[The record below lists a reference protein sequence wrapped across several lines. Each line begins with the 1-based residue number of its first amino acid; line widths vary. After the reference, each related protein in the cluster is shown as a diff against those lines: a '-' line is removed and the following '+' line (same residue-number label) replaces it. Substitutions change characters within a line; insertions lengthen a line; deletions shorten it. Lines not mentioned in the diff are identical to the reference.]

1 MIDSNSLIKYLSEN
15 KARYEKDYNLIRIGI
30 FGSVARGEQT
40 DGSDIDLVVEF
51 KPNTPDLYSKKY
63 KLKEEIQ
70 EKFKTSVDI
79 CRLKYI
85 KPIFKHMIQS
95 EVKYV

>member
-15 KARYEKDYNLIRIGI
+15 KARFEKDYNLTTIGI

-40 DGSDIDLVVEF
+40 DFSDIDLVVEF
-51 KPNTPDLYSKKY
+51 KPNTPDLYSIKY
-63 KLKEEIQ
+63 RLKEEIQ

-85 KPIFKHMIQS
+85 KPIFKQMIQS
-95 EVKYV
+95 DIRYV

>member
-1 MIDSNSLIKYLSEN
+1 MIDSNSLMKYLSGN
-15 KARYEKDYNLIRIGI
+15 KARYEKDYNLTRIGI

-40 DGSDIDLVVEF
+40 DESDIDLVVEF
-51 KPNTPDLYSKKY
+51 KPNTPDLYSIKY

-85 KPIFKHMIQS
+85 KPVFKKMIQS
-95 EVKYV
+95 EVRYV